1 MIILTNRYIYV
12 IIWQGGEN
20 MGRITERYDEY
31 LPYADYNGENEDELF
46 EVLST
51 QAQLLAEKGVS
62 MTLTA
67 STNAQKIYVNNI
79 YPGKITPYH
88 NHEYYEINYVH
99 KGKVAEYIEG
109 HNLVLSA
116 GDAILM
122 SPSVKH
128 TAHPIGETVAVNIIV
143 AREYAE
149 TAEKMLSSYSTDN
162 YLKLI
167 VKNSVYAVFRG
178 ADVAGMG
185 EIVDELA
192 RFNQNIWQYEPYVE
206 PSLDNLSKRLFL
218 ALTRAELFEHSYQK
232 ITRFSDAV
240 KKESAMQY
248 ITRRD
253 DKIMWYINDNYNT
266 VTRESLAKHFGYS
279 GQQIARIIKKR
290 TGTSFT
296 TYIQV
301 LRLTRATELLRNTD
315 LPIKEIAERV
325 GAESPEYFTR
335 WFKRE
340 HRVTPTAYRERYR

>member
-1 MIILTNRYIYV
+1 
-12 IIWQGGEN
+12 

-46 EVLST
+46 ELMAT
-51 QAQLLAEKGVS
+51 QAKLLAEKGVS
-62 MTLTA
+62 LTLSA
-67 STNAQKIYVNNI
+67 STNALKIYVNSI
-79 YPGKITPYH
+79 YSGKITPYH

-99 KGKVAEYIEG
+99 KGKIAEYIDG
-109 HNLVLSA
+109 HKLVLKD
-116 GDAILM
+116 GEAILM

-128 TAHPIGETVAVNIIV
+128 TSHPIGEAVAVNIIV
-143 AREYAE
+143 SPEYAE
-149 TAEKMLSSYSTDN
+149 AAEKMLSSYSPDN

-167 VKNSVYAVFRG
+167 VKNSVYAVFHG
-178 ADVAGMG
+178 ANEAGVG
-185 EIVDELA
+185 DIVDELA
-192 RFNQNIWQYEPYVE
+192 RFNQNRWQYEPYVE
-206 PSLDNLSKRLFL
+206 PSLENLSKRLFL
-218 ALTRAELFEHSYQK
+218 ALTRAELYEHSYQK
-232 ITRFSDAV
+232 ITRFSEAV

-253 DKIMWYINDNYNT
+253 DRIMWYINDNYNT

-301 LRLTRATELLRNTD
+301 LRLMRATELLRNTN

-340 HRVTPTAYRERYR
+340 HHVTPTAYRERYR

>member
-1 MIILTNRYIYV
+1 
-12 IIWQGGEN
+12 

-31 LPYADYNGENEDELF
+31 LPYVDYNGESEEELL
-46 EVLST
+46 ELMST
-51 QAQLLAEKGVS
+51 QAKLIAEKGVNL
-62 MTLTA
+62 TLSA
-67 STNAQKIYVNNI
+67 STNALKIYVNNI

-99 KGKVAEYIEG
+99 KGKVAEYIDG
-109 HNLVLSA
+109 HKLVLKD
-116 GDAILM
+116 GEAILM

-340 HRVTPTAYRERYR
+340 HHVTPTAYRERFRK

>member
-1 MIILTNRYIYV
+1 
-12 IIWQGGEN
+12 

-31 LPYADYNGENEDELF
+31 LPYVDYNGDNEEELF
-46 EVLST
+46 TLLST
-51 QAQLLAEKGVS
+51 QAKLLAEKGINL
-62 MTLTA
+62 TLTS
-67 STNAQKIYVNNI
+67 STTALKIYVNNI

-88 NHEYYEINYVH
+88 NHKYYEINYVH
-99 KGKVAEYIEG
+99 KGKIAEYVEG
-109 HNLVLSA
+109 HKLVLSA
-116 GDAILM
+116 GEAILM

-128 TAHPIGETVAVNIIV
+128 TAHPIGEAIAVNIIV
-143 AREYAE
+143 GCEYADS
-149 TAEKMLSSYSTDN
+149 AEKMLSSYNPDN
-162 YLKLI
+162 YMKLV

-178 ADVAGMG
+178 ADTAGVG

-192 RFNQNIWQYEPYVE
+192 RFNQNRWQYEPYVE

-232 ITRFSDAV
+232 ITIFSEAV

-253 DKIMWYINDNYNT
+253 DRIMWYINDNYNT
-266 VTRESLAKHFGYS
+266 VTRESLARHFGYS

-301 LRLTRATELLRNTD
+301 LRLIRATELLRNTN
-315 LPIKEIAERV
+315 LSVKEIAERV
-325 GAESPEYFTR
+325 GTESAEYFTR

-340 HRVTPTAYRERYR
+340 HHVTPTEYRERFRESPT